1 MASLSRNIFA
11 AIFKF
16 IQMCND
22 CQPSG
27 NEKNIHSHS
36 IIQFENGYGLSVVK
50 ISDCV
55 QCEAHYEVAVIKF
68 LNLENYTIVYP
79 EYTNGDIVEC
89 RDYAQVENLINLT
102 KSLI

>member
-1 MASLSRNIFA
+1 
-11 AIFKF
+11 
-16 IQMCND
+16 MCKD

-27 NEKNIHSHS
+27 FEKNIHSHS
-36 IIQFENGYGLSVVK
+36 IIRLENGYGLSIVK

-68 LNLENYTIVYP
+68 HNAGEYSIVYP

-89 RDYAQVENLINLT
+89 DDYGQVEDLINLT
-102 KSLI
+102 KML

>member
-1 MASLSRNIFA
+1 
-11 AIFKF
+11 
-16 IQMCND
+16 MCD
-22 CQPSG
+22 ECQPSG
-27 NEKNIHSHS
+27 NEKNIHSRS
-36 IIQFENGYGLSVVK
+36 IIQFENGYGLSIVK
-50 ISDCV
+50 ISDCI
-55 QCEAHYEVAVIKF
+55 QCSAHYEVAVIKF